1 MATKQPST
9 LIEAL
14 NAFQQKYHAAGLD
27 GKNPFFNSNYA
38 DLHTVIESSVPYL
51 TKYGLSVIQG
61 NEGRTQSGYLRS
73 YLYEEEWRRASDA
86 LHVDVL

>member
-27 GKNPFFNSNYA
+27 GNTY
-38 DLHTVIESSVPYL
+38 
-51 TKYGLSVIQG
+51 Q
-61 NEGRTQSGYLRS
+61 R
-73 YLYEEEWRRASDA
+73 EEINGMDMIKAGS
-86 LHVDVL
+86 

>member
-27 GKNPFFNSNYA
+27 GKIHSLKANTRHC
-38 DLHTVIESSVPYL
+38 LKL
-51 TKYGLSVIQG
+51 C
-61 NEGRTQSGYLRS
+61 
-73 YLYEEEWRRASDA
+73 
-86 LHVDVL
+86 